1 MRDFGMKIFL
11 HFSCLL
17 IFSLTPIWA
26 FSADKGFSFA
36 VPPYANPVSIQQQYK
51 PLVDYLA
58 KTINVPIS
66 LTISPNYISHVMNLG
81 SGKVDIAFVGPSP
94 YVRAK
99 DKFGNIELLAK
110 FQMKE
115 SINDRVVIVAHS
127 DGNIK
132 TCLYSSQQYDIK
144 RLIRNGY
151 DDENILKFIGLSR
164 DDVYTSNIVLCRPPE
179 NRDPDAY
186 EVKKCKGYL
195 QRQIE
200 LVEPRLIVTFGR
212 FAAQAFLN
220 NFKITKN
227 HGKMF
232 ESQEFNINVF
242 PIYHPAYYKAYASL
256 SRRQEFKED
265 IKKLRNIIEKDFG
278 KGGVNED
285 TNHSDTNVDS
295 F

>member
-1 MRDFGMKIFL
+1 MKIFL

-115 SINDRVVIVAHS
+115 SINDRVVIVARS

-132 TCLYSSQQYDIK
+132 TLDDINNRTFAFGDYQSFGSHFMPHYLLNEHGLSLNTLTAYDYVGSHDNVALSVLHGDFDAGGLRLDIFQKYQDRALRIIFGPVAIPPHVLVCRSDLPASKKKALRQALLNLDQQYVLQAINK
-144 RLIRNGY
+144 SMVGFAPVS
-151 DDENILKFIGLSR
+151 DEEFSLARK
-164 DDVYTSNIVLCRPPE
+164 VLGE
-179 NRDPDAY
+179 
-186 EVKKCKGYL
+186 
-195 QRQIE
+195 IE
-200 LVEPRLIVTFGR
+200 S
-212 FAAQAFLN
+212 
-220 NFKITKN
+220 K
-227 HGKMF
+227 
-232 ESQEFNINVF
+232 
-242 PIYHPAYYKAYASL
+242 
-256 SRRQEFKED
+256 
-265 IKKLRNIIEKDFG
+265 
-278 KGGVNED
+278 
-285 TNHSDTNVDS
+285 
-295 F
+295 